1 MENEAL
7 GRHIMAEYHGCDPLV
22 IGDRDTV
29 RLLMLECVRLM
40 DATIVTDVFHAF
52 NPHGVSGVVVI
63 CESHAA
69 IHTWPERGIASV
81 DIFTCG
87 ANIKPFAALDFLKHG
102 FGAGRRSVMEISRG
116 LPEGVAAQ
124 LIVNEE
130 FLG

>member
-1 MENEAL
+1 MGNEAL
-7 GRHIMAEYHGCDPLV
+7 GRHILAEYHGCDPLV
-22 IGDRDTV
+22 IGDRDAV
-29 RLLMLECVRLM
+29 RLLMLECARLM
-40 DATIVTDVFHAF
+40 NATIVTDVFHSF

-116 LPEGVAAQ
+116 LPEGVVAE
-124 LIVNEE
+124 LSVKEE
-130 FLG
+130 